1 VPEPTELEI
10 RSERTWAYR
19 FYRSLIFGLWY
30 LMFRPKTVGRE
41 NIPKSGP
48 VLIAPTHRS
57 DIDFAFTLF
66 MTKRKTFFMS
76 KDSLFRVPILSQFIL
91 MMGAFSVKRGSADRN
106 SLDMAQEVLRRG
118 EALVL
123 FPEGTRKEG
132 AHVEHLHD
140 GAMFI
145 ASRTRAVVVPVGIGH
160 TQRALPRGAKLPR
173 PVRVTIVIGKPI
185 AAPSSEGRVSRSAVT
200 TASEELRSALE
211 DAYTRAEQM

>member
-1 VPEPTELEI
+1 
-10 RSERTWAYR
+10 
-19 FYRSLIFGLWY
+19 
-30 LMFRPKTVGRE
+30 MFRPKTIGRE
-41 NIPKSGP
+41 NIPATGP

-57 DIDFAFTLF
+57 NIDFAFTLF

-123 FPEGTRKEG
+123 YPEGTRKEG

-145 ASRTRAVVVPVGIGH
+145 AARTNAVVVPVGIGH
-160 TQRALPRGAKLPR
+160 TQRAMPRGAKIPR

-185 AAPSSEGRVSRSAVT
+185 SAPSSEGRVSRSTLTA
-200 TASEELRSALE
+200 ASEELRSALE
-211 DAYTRAEQM
+211 IAYTQAEQM